1 MCIGHCALHNLNYIL
16 IFCFCHLSMLSTVS
30 VSLAFKLHIIIIYV
44 YYIYRLLIY
53 LKICYIYFFL
63 FFFSTVDAFIWFLMT
78 LFIRCYLVNCL
89 WPRARGNK
97 MFYTELL
104 LFHFI
109 SVSPFIELTIPHNLW
124 VCFLDGQHWW

>member
-1 MCIGHCALHNLNYIL
+1 MLNTCVCIGHCALHNLNYIL

-30 VSLAFKLHIIIIYV
+30 VSLVFKLHIIIIYV
-44 YYIYRLLIY
+44 YYIYTSVVDLFENLL
-53 LKICYIYFFL
+53 YIFFPF
-63 FFFSTVDAFIWFLMT
+63 FFFSTVDAFIRFLMT
-78 LFIRCYLVNCL
+78 CLFIRCYLVNCL

-109 SVSPFIELTIPHNLW
+109 SVSPFMQITIHHSLRP
-124 VCFLDGQHWW
+124 